1 MLLLQYIKSI
11 INVGHPDFMTVK
23 VTVLLI
29 NNFVGAKVYCLK
41 VALLLYV
48 YFALNRLKRVCKTVN
63 CLVVGYHS
71 IF

>member
-1 MLLLQYIKSI
+1 MNLLI
-11 INVGHPDFMTVK
+11 GVK

-41 VALLLYV
+41 VALLCLFCV
-48 YFALNRLKRVCKTVN
+48 KWTEELLKRICKTVN
-63 CLVVGYHS
+63 WLVVGYHS